1 MNKIKWIFLAVIVL
15 MVSGTILIKMSK
27 SSQSSTKPTN
37 NGSQEIQQV
46 TKVADEFP
54 GFRTVQIGDRTW
66 MAENL
71 NVKTDSSWCYDN
83 DEANC
88 KKYGRLYTFHDARKA
103 CPSGWH
109 LANLRDEKDLM
120 RVLKEPDREKRG
132 IKLASKTWGVSKF
145 IHNNTVDT
153 TYYGTD
159 DLGLS
164 FLPGGFSLKKGGV
177 FKGIGEESAIWI
189 DSYTSKNTAVTLQI
203 YEHEYTLG
211 SEHTKNYGLYARCV
225 KNYDLDC
232 NRGNITKNLNDEFI
246 DPATVVKETFHDTR
260 DNSTYKIVTI
270 GKQTWFAENLRYN
283 TGAPCAEKNDEGC
296 RKYGRAYT
304 WYDAMDACPPGW
316 RLPLKEEFKNLE
328 IASGDPKKLQST
340 SEWGVWKGVDQN
352 STDDYG
358 MSIYPVTNEGLGP
371 YAVFWTMSSKRQ
383 KYDKA
388 YQIVVRSGFSGYD
401 NSSDQYNP
409 VRCIKDNTPSDSP

>member
-1 MNKIKWIFLAVIVL
+1 MNKTKWIILAIIVL

-27 SSQSSTKPTN
+27 SSQSPVNSD
-37 NGSQEIQQV
+37 SQEIQQA

-54 GFRTVQIGDRTW
+54 GVRTVQIGDRTW

-88 KKYGRLYTFHDARKA
+88 KKYGRLYTFREARKV

-120 RVLKEPDREKRG
+120 RALKEPDREKRG
-132 IKLASKTWGVSKF
+132 IKLASKTWGVSKL

-153 TYYGTD
+153 VYYGTD
-159 DLGLS
+159 DLGFS
-164 FLPGGFSLKKGGV
+164 FLPGGISWKMGGA

-189 DSYTSKNTAVTLQI
+189 DSYISKNIAVTLQI
-203 YEHEYTLG
+203 YEHEYTLS
-211 SEHTKNYGLYARCV
+211 SEHTKDHGLYVRCV

-232 NRGNITKNLNDEFI
+232 NKGNIAKNLNDEFI
-246 DPATVVKETFHDTR
+246 DPTTVVKETFHDTR

-270 GKQTWFAENLRYN
+270 GKQTWFAENLHYN
-283 TGAPCAEKNDEGC
+283 TGAPCAERNDEDC

-316 RLPLKEEFKNLE
+316 RLPLKEEVKNLE

-371 YAVFWTMSSKRQ
+371 YAEFWTMSSKRQ

-388 YQIVVRSGFSGYD
+388 YRITVRSGLIGYD

-409 VRCIKDNTPSDSP
+409 VRCIKDNTPSSSP